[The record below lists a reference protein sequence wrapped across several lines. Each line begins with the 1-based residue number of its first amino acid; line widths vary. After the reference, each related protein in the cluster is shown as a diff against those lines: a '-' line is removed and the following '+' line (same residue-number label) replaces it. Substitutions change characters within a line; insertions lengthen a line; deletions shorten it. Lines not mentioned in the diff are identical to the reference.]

1 MKVLVTG
8 ATGFLGSHLTETL
21 VEKGEEVRALVRD
34 TAKANN
40 LKKLG
45 VELCSGDLCDPS
57 SLFSAAQGVEIIY
70 HCAGRVDEWGKKELF
85 YKANVEG
92 TRNLLEAALKNGCK
106 VVHTSSLTVLA
117 LHKCSKP
124 IDETFPYS
132 PRVVDFYTETKR
144 EGEKVVLE
152 YSQSKGLEVTIVRP
166 GLIWGPG
173 DTKTL
178 PRLIDI
184 LKKKRMFLVNGGK
197 NHLTLSYCS
206 NVVDGLIL
214 AGQAGHS
221 GRVYHI
227 TDGEKV
233 TAKDYFCA
241 LASLFQLPLPRISV
255 PFSLALLVVF
265 LMGIQARLTGQK
277 EPPLFTLYG
286 LFLLTHD
293 LEVDLSRAHTELGYK
308 PQIGFSEGMRRMEE
322 WLREENL
329 WGRQ

>member
-8 ATGFLGSHLTETL
+8 ATGFLGNHLTETL
-21 VEKGEEVRALVRD
+21 VEKGKEVRALVRD
-34 TAKANN
+34 MAKAHR
-40 LKKLG
+40 LKELG

-57 SLFSAAQGVEIIY
+57 SLFSAAQGVEIVY
-70 HCAGRVDEWGKKELF
+70 HCAGRVDEWGEKELF

-117 LHKCSKP
+117 LHKSPKP
-124 IDETFPYS
+124 IDETFPYA
-132 PRVVDFYTETKR
+132 PKVVDFYTETKR
-144 EGEKVVLE
+144 KGEKIALE
-152 YSQSKGLEVTIVRP
+152 YSQGKGLPVTIVRP

-214 AGQAGHS
+214 AGQSGAS

-241 LASLFQLPLPRISV
+241 LASLFQLPPPSTPV

-265 LMGIQARLTGQK
+265 LMGIQARLTRR
-277 EPPLFTLYG
+277 EDPPLFTLYG
-286 LFLLTHD
+286 LYLLTHD
-293 LEVDLSRAHTELGYK
+293 LEVDLSRARTELGYQPK
-308 PQIGFSEGMRRMEE
+308 IGFKEGIKLMEE
-322 WLREENL
+322 WIKEENV
-329 WGRQ
+329 WGKQ

>member
-8 ATGFLGSHLTETL
+8 ATGFLGKHLTETL
-21 VEKGEEVRALVRD
+21 VEKGKEVRALVRD
-34 TAKANN
+34 MAKAHR
-40 LKKLG
+40 LKELG

-57 SLFSAAQGVEIIY
+57 SLFSAAQGVEIVY
-70 HCAGRVDEWGKKELF
+70 HCAGRVDEWGEKELF

-117 LHKCSKP
+117 LHKSPKP
-124 IDETFPYS
+124 IDETFPYAS
-132 PRVVDFYTETKR
+132 KVVDFYTETKR
-144 EGEKVVLE
+144 RGEKIALE
-152 YSQSKGLEVTIVRP
+152 YSQGKGLPVTIVRP

-214 AGQAGHS
+214 AGQSGAS

-241 LASLFQLPLPRISV
+241 LARLFQLPPPSTTV

-265 LMGIQARLTGQK
+265 LMGIQARLTRR
-277 EPPLFTLYG
+277 EDPPLFTLYG
-286 LFLLTHD
+286 LYLLTHD
-293 LEVDLSRAHTELGYK
+293 LDVDLSRARTELGYRPK
-308 PQIGFSEGMRRMEE
+308 IGFSEGIKKMEE
-322 WLREENL
+322 WIREENV
-329 WGRQ
+329 WGKQ